1 MPDRYP
7 RAAVVAIA
15 AFVFIAFG
23 VELYAMSVLLTE
35 NAAGGE
41 FSISLLSLAFGG
53 SVVIAGVLAPRVGR
67 WADHHAVRGLMIL
80 GAVLAFLALTIVSL
94 ADSGWVVVTAF
105 WLLLGPAQAMTLYE
119 PAFVAVGLWVGVNK
133 RNHAIALLIVIGGLA
148 GPVFLPLT
156 GYAVEH
162 FGWRQTTFAYG
173 AAMLIAGLVV
183 SIVFLPRDKPSTHR
197 PQQPPPVKWRRFI
210 EDRRLG
216 FQTVAAVLLFASVN
230 SMIFH
235 RVAIFEEQGFDVALV
250 AVLAGISGVL
260 TFPGRY
266 LTPRLAHRI
275 AATTILT
282 WTVVGLIGA
291 LALAIVGAP
300 QVVMVAHFVF
310 FGIFFGFSLPLRPVI
325 MNDWFAGEDFG
336 SVMGKQWSAAA
347 IAGGV
352 APTLIGVGRD
362 ALGSYLWPLVALT
375 VAVALAAVFN
385 ELSVSRF
392 ATRPQPGAEKKDA

>member
-1 MPDRYP
+1 MMPDRYP
-7 RAAVVAIA
+7 RATVVAIA

-53 SVVIAGVLAPRVGR
+53 SVVIAGLVAPRVGR

-80 GAVLAFLALTIVSL
+80 GAVLAFLALATVSL
-94 ADSGWVVVTAF
+94 TDSGWIVVLAF

-119 PAFVAVGLWVGVNK
+119 PAFVAVGLWVGANK
-133 RNHAIALLIVIGGLA
+133 RNHAIALLVVIGGLA

-156 GYAVEH
+156 GYAVDQ

-173 AAMLIAGLVV
+173 TAILVAGLIV
-183 SIVFLPRDKPSTHR
+183 SIVFLPKDKPSTHR
-197 PQQPPPVKWRRFI
+197 PKPPPPVRWRRFV

-216 FQTVAAVLLFASVN
+216 FQTLAVVLLFASMN
-230 SMIFH
+230 SMLFH
-235 RVAIFEEQGFDVALV
+235 RVAVFEEQGFDVALI
-250 AVLAGISGVL
+250 AILAGVSGVL
-260 TFPGRY
+260 TFPGWY
-266 LTPRLAHRI
+266 LAPRLAHHV

-282 WTVVGLIGA
+282 WSVVGLVGA
-291 LALAIVGAP
+291 MILAIIGTP
-300 QVVMVAHFVF
+300 EVVMVAHFAF
-310 FGIFFGFSLPLRPVI
+310 FGIFFGFTLPLRPVI
-325 MNDWFAGEDFG
+325 MNDWFAGDDFG

-347 IAGGV
+347 VAGGV

-362 ALGSYLWPLVALT
+362 AFGSYFWPLVVLA

-392 ATRPQPGAEKKDA
+392 VTRSEPVS

>member
-7 RAAVVAIA
+7 RGTVVAIA

-35 NAAGGE
+35 DAAGGE

-53 SVVIAGVLAPRVGR
+53 SVVIAGLVAPRVGR

-80 GAVLAFLALTIVSL
+80 GAVLAFLALSIVSL
-94 ADSGWVVVTAF
+94 TNIGWIVVLSF
-105 WLLLGPAQAMTLYE
+105 WVLLGPAQAMTLYE
-119 PAFVAVGLWVGVNK
+119 PAFVAVGLWVGANK
-133 RNHAIALLIVIGGLA
+133 RNHAIALLVVIGGLA

-173 AAMLIAGLVV
+173 VAILVAALIV
-183 SIVFLPRDKPSTHR
+183 SIGFLPRDKPSTDR
-197 PQQPPPVKWRRFI
+197 PEPPRPVKWRRFV

-216 FQTVAAVLLFASVN
+216 LQTLAVVLLFASVN
-230 SMIFH
+230 SMLFH
-235 RVAIFEEQGFDVALV
+235 RVAVFEEQGFDVALV
-250 AVLAGISGVL
+250 ALLAGISGVL

-266 LTPRLAHRI
+266 VAPRLAHHV

-282 WTVVGLIGA
+282 WTVVGVAGAMVFAIIGTPTA
-291 LALAIVGAP
+291 
-300 QVVMVAHFVF
+300 VMVAHFVI
-310 FGIFFGFSLPLRPVI
+310 FGIFFGFTLPLRPVI

-347 IAGGV
+347 VAGGV

-362 ALGSYLWPLVALT
+362 AFGSYLWPLVALT
-375 VAVALAAVFN
+375 AAFVLAAIFN

-392 ATRPQPGAEKKDA
+392 ARRSEPAA